1 MPELFLQ
8 IYFTVITICISI
20 FLIYLYQ
27 LNKIDELE
35 LVLYSFACQTFNV
48 TFIGPTISP
57 FFFISYY
64 TFFLSIKTF
73 INKGPRLLNNS
84 YKYFFPP
91 ALSGIGSIL
100 YYLFGSIYSNV
111 SIFDLLFS
119 IFYFQI
125 KYFLPL
131 LSVLFFISKSY
142 TFNINKIETTIL
154 TIAKYS
160 IVLAIFQFLFYIAT
174 NSDFLIE
181 LIGAKSRYIYE
192 FSEFQL
198 VRVQALFTEPKNF
211 AAFLGISLPLFLK
224 YKKTVWFILSIVCGL
239 LTNGQTFYA
248 VGLSAI
254 IGYLFFFNI
263 NSLRIKI
270 LSGVLIIFLFFTAI
284 SILRYTI
291 SEFYLNNS
299 DNYIVKMILGRG
311 IDRFDLSDEKIDKN
325 ILLGIP
331 LQSDL
336 ELPMVLFFYNHPYSL
351 LAGIG
356 PANLTFISPE
366 YWSGQW
372 NYELLLNRK
381 LMGHHLNM
389 RWLYYISIF
398 GLIGFIFY
406 FHLLTKIGSQ
416 NSSIKNYYSFLWLAI
431 FFIEVEI
438 ILLIYFIAIKKI
450 DGNNKMENKIR

>member
-1 MPELFLQ
+1 MDELFLQ

-84 YKYFFPP
+84 YKYFIPP
-91 ALSGIGSIL
+91 VLSGIGSLFYFLFGDSYYNISISDLLLSIL
-100 YYLFGSIYSNV
+100 Y
-111 SIFDLLFS
+111 
-119 IFYFQI
+119 FQV
-125 KYFLPL
+125 KFFLPL
-131 LSVLFFISKSY
+131 LSVLYFISKSY

-160 IVLAIFQFLFYIAT
+160 IVLAIFQFLISILTRTDY
-174 NSDFLIE
+174 LIE
-181 LIGAKSRYIYE
+181 LVGAKSRYIYE
-192 FSEFQL
+192 FSGFQL
-198 VRVQALFTEPKNF
+198 VRIQALFLEPKNF

-224 YKKTVWFILSIVCGL
+224 YKKTVWFILSIICGG

-248 VGLSAI
+248 VGLFAI
-254 IGYLFFFNI
+254 IVYLFFFNI

-336 ELPMVLFFYNHPYSL
+336 ELPMVLFFFDHPEVL
-351 LAGIG
+351 LTGIG
-356 PANLTFISPE
+356 PANLIYISPE
-366 YWSGQW
+366 YWLGQW
-372 NYELLLNRK
+372 NYELILNRK

-389 RWLYYISIF
+389 RWLYYISMF

-406 FHLLTKIGSQ
+406 FHILTKIGSQ
-416 NSSIKNYYSFLWLAI
+416 NSSIKNYYAFLWLAI
-431 FFIEVEI
+431 FFIEIELL
-438 ILLIYFIAIKKI
+438 LLIYYVAIIKI
-450 DGNNKMENKIR
+450 DNDYMKKRL